1 MELRTLTESG
11 DNIKLEAAREKSRES
26 SRKSRRKQAAE
37 QAAAAADAAESGAET
52 EPAAK
57 PAAAAADGVLEEN
70 PPQEER
76 VVVDLSECHEA
87 KIKEQD
93 IQLKEKSETI
103 EFLQLDG
110 VRVAEQLREV
120 QSSSER
126 DNAALTKQL
135 DVRQEKMFT
144 SVGAALCEVSTRPPV
159 LCARSTKGSVGQRG

>member
-1 MELRTLTESG
+1 MERRTLTESG
-11 DNIKLEAAREKSRES
+11 GNIKREAAREKSRES
-26 SRKSRRKQAAE
+26 SRKSRGKQAAE

-57 PAAAAADGVLEEN
+57 PAAAAADGVVEEN

-76 VVVDLSECHEA
+76 VVVDLSEHHEA

-103 EFLQLDG
+103 EFLQRDG

-120 QSSSER
+120 H
-126 DNAALTKQL
+126 
-135 DVRQEKMFT
+135 VPKMFT
-144 SVGAALCEVSTRPPV
+144 FVGEVSARPPV